1 MKSGVAF
8 IIFFVANIFTQN
20 KNLPHGFVYLDS
32 ISPDIILD
40 LRYFSSKNFV
50 GDTIDGYQANKCIIS
65 MEAAISIADI
75 QKELKS
81 MGYGLKVFDGYRPQ
95 QAVNHFVR
103 WARDISDDKMKRSY
117 YPEVDKRLL
126 FEQGYISS
134 KSGHT
139 RGSTIDLTIIYTDG
153 PNHGKELDMG
163 TPWDFFSPLS
173 WPSSNQ
179 VTAEQKAN
187 RMLLQ
192 RAMVKHG
199 FRPYKA
205 EWWHFTLRNEPYPD
219 TYFDFPVQ

>member
-1 MKSGVAF
+1 
-8 IIFFVANIFTQN
+8 
-20 KNLPHGFVYLDS
+20 
-32 ISPDIILD
+32 
-40 LRYFSSKNFV
+40 
-50 GDTIDGYQANKCIIS
+50 
-65 MEAAISIADI
+65 MEAAISIAAI
-75 QKELKS
+75 QKELKT
-81 MGYGLKVFDGYRPQ
+81 MGYGLKVFDAYRPQ

-103 WARDISDDKMKRSY
+103 WARDISNDKMKRSY
-117 YPEVDKRLL
+117 YPEVDTRLL

-139 RGSTIDLTIIYTDG
+139 RGSTIDLTIIYADG
-153 PNHGKELDMG
+153 PNIGEELDMG

-192 RAMVKHG
+192 RTMVKHG

-205 EWWHFTLRNEPYPD
+205 EWWHFTLRNEPFPD